1 MIGRLH
7 DCDAPGHA
15 PTYHLDSRLP
25 SPSPIPMRPH
35 DNRAWFLVLPALTL
49 LGLVGAL
56 PLLAVINYGFH
67 DIFSLQDVYWVGVQ
81 WFTDIL
87 QSDRFLASFG
97 RSLLFSALALGI
109 QVPLGIGVALLLL
122 SYGKRAVWGLML
134 VALPLV
140 VPWNMI
146 PMFWLGLID
155 AKSGLLGPSLAAI
168 GFDWKFTGWHTWA
181 LILVVDTWHWLGLVV
196 VLAYA
201 GLSAIP
207 PAYGQAA
214 AIDGASRWAMLRY
227 IQLPKIAA
235 ALAIVFLL
243 RFVDS
248 FMIYT
253 EAFAINAGGPS
264 DATRFLSLE
273 LGEEIN
279 GFSYGQAA
287 ARATIYFLIVLAVV
301 WAFVAATREREG

>member
-1 MIGRLH
+1 
-7 DCDAPGHA
+7 
-15 PTYHLDSRLP
+15 
-25 SPSPIPMRPH
+25 MRPH
-35 DNRAWFLVLPALTL
+35 DNRAWFLLLPALAL
-49 LGLVGAL
+49 LAVVGAL

-67 DIFSLQDVYWVGVQ
+67 DIFSLRDVHWVGVE
-81 WFTDIL
+81 WFADIL
-87 QSDRFLASFG
+87 GSERFLASLG
-97 RSLLFSALALGI
+97 RSLLFSTLALGI

-146 PMFWLGLID
+146 PMLWLGLVQPQT
-155 AKSGLLGPSLAAI
+155 GLLGPGLAAV
-168 GFDWKFTGWHTWA
+168 GFDWKFTAWHTWA
-181 LILVVDTWHWLGLVV
+181 LILVMDTWHWLGLVV

-207 PAYGQAA
+207 AAYGQAA
-214 AIDGASRWAMLRY
+214 AIDGASRWAVFRY
-227 IQLPKIAA
+227 IQLPRIAG
-235 ALAIVFLL
+235 ALAIVLLL

-253 EAFAINAGGPS
+253 EAFGINAGGPG
-264 DATRFLSLE
+264 DATRFLTLE
-273 LGEEIN
+273 LGEEIK

-287 ARATIYFLIVLAVV
+287 ARATVYFLMVLAVV
-301 WAFVAATREREG
+301 WAFVAATRRTE

>member
-1 MIGRLH
+1 
-7 DCDAPGHA
+7 
-15 PTYHLDSRLP
+15 
-25 SPSPIPMRPH
+25 MRPH
-35 DNRAWFLVLPALTL
+35 DNRAWLLILPALTL

-67 DIFSLQDVYWVGVQ
+67 DIFTLQDVYWVGLQ

-87 QSDRFLASFG
+87 QSDRFLASLG
-97 RSLLFSALALGI
+97 RSLLFSTLALAI

-122 SYGKRAVWGLML
+122 SYGRGAVWGLML

-146 PMFWLGLID
+146 PMFWLGLIQPD
-155 AKSGLLGPSLAAI
+155 TGLLGPGLAAI

-181 LILVVDTWHWLGLVV
+181 LILAVDTWHWLGLVV

-207 PAYGQAA
+207 PAFMQAA
-214 AIDGASRWAMLRY
+214 EIDGASRWAVFRY
-227 IQLPKIAA
+227 IQLPKIAG

-253 EAFAINAGGPS
+253 EAFAINAGGPN
-264 DATRFLSLE
+264 DMTRFLSLE
-273 LGEEIN
+273 LGEEIK

-287 ARATIYFLIVLAVV
+287 ARATLYFLMVLAVV
-301 WAFVAATREREG
+301 WAFVLAVRRREA

>member
-1 MIGRLH
+1 
-7 DCDAPGHA
+7 
-15 PTYHLDSRLP
+15 
-25 SPSPIPMRPH
+25 MRPH
-35 DNRAWFLVLPALTL
+35 DNRAWLLVLPALTL

-67 DIFSLQDVYWVGVQ
+67 DIFSLQDVYWVGLQ

-87 QSDRFLASFG
+87 GSDRFLASLG
-97 RSLLFSALALGI
+97 RSLLFSTLALAI
-109 QVPLGIGVALLLL
+109 QVPLGIGVALLLM
-122 SYGKRAVWGLML
+122 SDGKRAVWGLML

-146 PMFWLGLID
+146 PMFWLGLVD
-155 AKSGLLGPSLAAI
+155 TKTGLLGPGLAAV
-168 GFDWKFTGWHTWA
+168 GFDWKFTGWHSWA
-181 LILVVDTWHWLGLVV
+181 LILAVDTWHWLGLVV

-207 PAYGQAA
+207 AAYLQAA
-214 AIDGASRWAMLRY
+214 AIDGASRWATFRH
-227 IQLPKIAA
+227 IQLPKIAG

-253 EAFAINAGGPS
+253 EAFRINAGGPRN
-264 DATRFLSLE
+264 ATMFLSLD
-273 LGEEIN
+273 LGEEI
-279 GFSYGQAA
+279 GSFTYGAAA
-287 ARATIYFLIVLAVV
+287 ARSMVYFLLVIT
-301 WAFVAATREREG
+301 AAWTFRTVMDRRKSALQEINT

>member
-1 MIGRLH
+1 
-7 DCDAPGHA
+7 
-15 PTYHLDSRLP
+15 
-25 SPSPIPMRPH
+25 MRPQ
-35 DNRAWFLVLPALTL
+35 DNRAWFLVLPALAL

-67 DIFSLQDVYWVGVQ
+67 DIFTLQDVFWVGPQ
-81 WFTDIL
+81 WFADIL
-87 QSDRFLASFG
+87 QSDRFLASLG
-97 RSLLFSALALGI
+97 RSLLFSTLALGI
-109 QVPLGIGVALLLL
+109 QVPMGIGVALLLL
-122 SYGKRAVWGLML
+122 TYGKRAVWGLML

-146 PMFWLGLID
+146 PMFWLGLIQPET
-155 AKSGLLGPSLAAI
+155 GLLGPSLAAV

-207 PAYGQAA
+207 PAYMQAA
-214 AIDGASRWAMLRY
+214 AIDGASPWATFRF
-227 IQLPKIAA
+227 IQLPRIAG

-253 EAFAINAGGPS
+253 EAFAINAGGPN
-264 DATRFLSLE
+264 DATRFLTLE
-273 LGEEIN
+273 LGEEIK

-287 ARATIYFLIVLAVV
+287 ARATLYFLVVLAVV

>member
-1 MIGRLH
+1 
-7 DCDAPGHA
+7 
-15 PTYHLDSRLP
+15 
-25 SPSPIPMRPH
+25 MRPH
-35 DNRAWFLVLPALTL
+35 DNRVWFLVLPALAL

-56 PLLAVINYGFH
+56 PLLAVVNYGFH
-67 DIFSLQDVYWVGVQ
+67 DIFTLSDVHWVGLQ

-87 QSDRFLASFG
+87 QSKRFLASLG
-97 RSLLFSALALGI
+97 RSLLFSILAIGI

-122 SYGKRAVWGLML
+122 GYGKRAVWGLML

-146 PMFWLGLID
+146 PMFWLGLIQPET
-155 AKSGLLGPSLAAI
+155 GLLGPSLAAV
-168 GFDWKFTGWHTWA
+168 GFDWKFTGWHTWV
-181 LILVVDTWHWLGLVV
+181 LILTVDTWHWLGLVV

-201 GLSAIP
+201 GLAAIP
-207 PAYGQAA
+207 QAYRQAA
-214 AIDGASRWAMLRY
+214 AIDGASRWAVFRY
-227 IQLPKIAA
+227 IELPRLAG

-253 EAFAINAGGPS
+253 EAFAINAGGPN

-273 LGEEIN
+273 LGEEIK

-287 ARATIYFLIVLAVV
+287 ARATLYFLIVLAVV
-301 WAFVAATREREG
+301 WAFIAATRRPE

>member
-1 MIGRLH
+1 
-7 DCDAPGHA
+7 
-15 PTYHLDSRLP
+15 
-25 SPSPIPMRPH
+25 MRPH
-35 DNRAWFLVLPALTL
+35 DNRSWFLVLPALAL
-49 LGLVGAL
+49 LGVFGAL

-67 DIFSLQDVYWVGVQ
+67 DIFTLSDVHWVGFQ
-81 WFTDIL
+81 WYADIL
-87 QSDRFLASFG
+87 QSERFLATFG
-97 RSLLFSALALGI
+97 RSLLFSTLAIGI
-109 QVPLGIGVALLLL
+109 QVPLGIGVALILLT
-122 SYGKRAVWGLML
+122 YGKRAVWGLML

-146 PMFWLGLID
+146 PMFWLGLIQPET
-155 AKSGLLGPSLAAI
+155 GLLGPSLASI
-168 GFDWKFTGWHTWA
+168 GFDWKFTGWHTWV

-201 GLSAIP
+201 GLAAIP

-214 AIDGASRWAMLRY
+214 AIDGASRWAVFRY
-227 IQLPKIAA
+227 IELPKLAG

-253 EAFAINAGGPS
+253 EAFAINAGGPN

-273 LGEEIN
+273 LGEEIK

-287 ARATIYFLIVLAVV
+287 ARATLYFLIVLAVV
-301 WAFVAATREREG
+301 WAFIAATRRTE

>member
-1 MIGRLH
+1 
-7 DCDAPGHA
+7 
-15 PTYHLDSRLP
+15 
-25 SPSPIPMRPH
+25 MRPH

-67 DIFSLQDVYWVGVQ
+67 DIFSLTDVYWVGPQ

-87 QSDRFLASFG
+87 QSDRFIASLG
-97 RSLLFSALALGI
+97 RSLLFSTLALAI

-122 SYGKRAVWGLML
+122 GYGRRAVWGLML

-155 AKSGLLGPSLAAI
+155 AKTGLLGPGLAAI

-181 LILVVDTWHWLGLVV
+181 LILAVDTWHWLGLVV

-207 PAYGQAA
+207 PAYKQAA
-214 AIDGASRWAMLRY
+214 AIDGASRWAMFRF
-227 IQLPKIAA
+227 IQLPKIAG

-253 EAFAINAGGPS
+253 EAFAINAGGPD
-264 DATRFLSLE
+264 DATRFLTLE
-273 LGEEIN
+273 LGEEIK

-287 ARATIYFLIVLAVV
+287 ARATLYFLIVLAVV
-301 WAFVAATREREG
+301 WAFVATTREREA

>member
-1 MIGRLH
+1 
-7 DCDAPGHA
+7 
-15 PTYHLDSRLP
+15 
-25 SPSPIPMRPH
+25 MRPH

-67 DIFSLQDVYWVGVQ
+67 DIFTLSDVFWVGPQ

-87 QSDRFLASFG
+87 QSDRFLASLA
-97 RSLLFSALALGI
+97 RSLLFSVLALSI

-146 PMFWLGLID
+146 PMFWLGLIEPQT
-155 AKSGLLGPSLAAI
+155 GLLGPGLAAI
-168 GFDWKFTGWHTWA
+168 GFDWKFTGWNTWA
-181 LILVVDTWHWLGLVV
+181 LILVMDTWHWLGLVV

-207 PAYGQAA
+207 PAYLQAA
-214 AIDGASRWAMLRY
+214 AIDGASRWATFRF
-227 IQLPKIAA
+227 IQLPKIAG

-253 EAFAINAGGPS
+253 EAFAINAGGPN
-264 DATRFLSLE
+264 DATRFLTLE
-273 LGEEIN
+273 LGEEIK

-287 ARATIYFLIVLAVV
+287 ARATLYFLIVLAVV
-301 WAFVAATREREG
+301 WAFVAATREREA

>member
-1 MIGRLH
+1 
-7 DCDAPGHA
+7 
-15 PTYHLDSRLP
+15 
-25 SPSPIPMRPH
+25 MRIH
-35 DNRAWFLVLPALTL
+35 DNRAWFLIAPALLL

-67 DIFSLQDVYWVGVQ
+67 DIFTLADVHWVGVD
-81 WFTDIL
+81 WFADIL
-87 QSDRFLASFG
+87 GSDRFLASLG
-97 RSLLFSALALGI
+97 RSLLFSTLVLAI

-122 SYGKRAVWGLML
+122 GYGKRAVWGLML

-146 PMFWLGLID
+146 PMLWLGLID
-155 AKSGLLGPSLAAI
+155 TQTGLLGPGLAAI
-168 GFDWKFTGWHTWA
+168 GFDWKFTGWHTWV
-181 LILVVDTWHWLGLVV
+181 LILAVDTWHWLGLVV

-207 PAYGQAA
+207 PAYRQAA
-214 AIDGASRWAMLRY
+214 AIDGASRWAVFRF
-227 IQLPKIAA
+227 IELPRIAG
-235 ALAIVFLL
+235 ALAIVLLL

-273 LGEEIN
+273 LGEEIK

-287 ARATIYFLIVLAVV
+287 ARATVYFLMVLAVV
-301 WAFVAATREREG
+301 WAFVVATRREE

>member
-1 MIGRLH
+1 
-7 DCDAPGHA
+7 
-15 PTYHLDSRLP
+15 
-25 SPSPIPMRPH
+25 MRPH
-35 DNRAWFLVLPALTL
+35 DNRAWLLVLPALTL

-56 PLLAVINYGFH
+56 PLLAVFNYGFH
-67 DIFSLQDVYWVGVQ
+67 DIFTLSDVFWVGPQ
-81 WFTDIL
+81 WFVDIL
-87 QSDRFLASFG
+87 QSDRFLASLG
-97 RSLLFSALALGI
+97 RSLLFSTLALVI

-122 SYGKRAVWGLML
+122 GYGKRAAWGLML

-146 PMFWLGLID
+146 PMLWLGLVQPET
-155 AKSGLLGPSLAAI
+155 GLLGPGLAAI
-168 GFDWKFTGWHTWA
+168 GFDWKFTGWHTWI
-181 LILVVDTWHWLGLVV
+181 LILVMDTWHWLGLVV

-207 PAYGQAA
+207 PAHLQAA
-214 AIDGASRWAMLRY
+214 AIDGASRWAVFRFV
-227 IQLPKIAA
+227 QLPRITG

-253 EAFAINAGGPS
+253 EAFAINAGGPN
-264 DATRFLSLE
+264 DATRFLTLE
-273 LGEEIN
+273 LGEEIK

-287 ARATIYFLIVLAVV
+287 ARATLYFLIVLAVV
-301 WAFVAATREREG
+301 WAFVAATREREA

>member
-1 MIGRLH
+1 
-7 DCDAPGHA
+7 
-15 PTYHLDSRLP
+15 
-25 SPSPIPMRPH
+25 MRPH
-35 DNRAWFLVLPALTL
+35 DNRSWFLVLPALAL
-49 LGLVGAL
+49 LGVFGAL

-67 DIFSLQDVYWVGVQ
+67 DIFTLSDVHWVGFQ
-81 WFTDIL
+81 WYADIL
-87 QSDRFLASFG
+87 QSERFLATFG
-97 RSLLFSALALGI
+97 RSLLFSTLAIGI
-109 QVPLGIGVALLLL
+109 QVPLGIGVALILLT
-122 SYGKRAVWGLML
+122 YGKRAVWGLML

-146 PMFWLGLID
+146 PMFWLGLIQPET
-155 AKSGLLGPSLAAI
+155 GLLGPSLASI
-168 GFDWKFTGWHTWA
+168 GFDWKFTGWHTWV

-201 GLSAIP
+201 GLAAIP

-214 AIDGASRWAMLRY
+214 AIDGASRWAVFRY
-227 IQLPKIAA
+227 IELPKLAG

-253 EAFAINAGGPS
+253 EAFAINAGGPN

-273 LGEEIN
+273 LGEEIK

-287 ARATIYFLIVLAVV
+287 ARATLYFLIVLAVV
-301 WAFVAATREREG
+301 WAFIAATRRPE

>member
-1 MIGRLH
+1 
-7 DCDAPGHA
+7 
-15 PTYHLDSRLP
+15 
-25 SPSPIPMRPH
+25 
-35 DNRAWFLVLPALTL
+35 
-49 LGLVGAL
+49 
-56 PLLAVINYGFH
+56 
-67 DIFSLQDVYWVGVQ
+67 
-81 WFTDIL
+81 
-87 QSDRFLASFG
+87 
-97 RSLLFSALALGI
+97 
-109 QVPLGIGVALLLL
+109 
-122 SYGKRAVWGLML
+122 

-155 AKSGLLGPSLAAI
+155 TRTGLLGPSLAAL
-168 GFDWKFTGWHTWA
+168 GFDWKFTGWQTWA
-181 LILVVDTWHWLGLVV
+181 LILTVDTWHWLGLVV

-207 PAYGQAA
+207 PAYLQAA
-214 AIDGASRWAMLRY
+214 AIDGASRWAVFRF
-227 IQLPKIAA
+227 IQLPRIAG

-253 EAFAINAGGPS
+253 EAFAINAGGPN

-273 LGEEIN
+273 LGEEIK

-287 ARATIYFLIVLAVV
+287 SRATLYFLIVLAVV
-301 WAFVAATREREG
+301 WAFVAATREREA

>member
-1 MIGRLH
+1 M
-7 DCDAPGHA
+7 P
-15 PTYHLDSRLP
+15 
-25 SPSPIPMRPH
+25 PH
-35 DNRAWFLVLPALTL
+35 DNRAWFLILPALSL

-67 DIFSLQDVYWVGVQ
+67 DIFTLQDVFWVGPQ

-87 QSDRFLASFG
+87 QSDRFVASLG
-97 RSLLFSALALGI
+97 RSLLFSTLALTI

-122 SYGKRAVWGLML
+122 TYGKGAVWGLML

-146 PMFWLGLID
+146 PMFWLGLIQPET
-155 AKSGLLGPSLAAI
+155 GLLGPSLAAI
-168 GFDWKFTGWHTWA
+168 GFDWKFTGWHTWV

-207 PAYGQAA
+207 PAYMQAA
-214 AIDGASRWAMLRY
+214 AIDGASRWAAFRF
-227 IQLPKIAA
+227 IQLPKIAG

-253 EAFAINAGGPS
+253 EAFAINAGGPN
-264 DATRFLSLE
+264 DATRFLTLE
-273 LGEEIN
+273 LGEEIK

-287 ARATIYFLIVLAVV
+287 ARATMYFLIVLAVV